1 MLVTRSAQSIEICLC
16 ASNIL
21 ILFGLPVFSVI
32 GTGNALY
39 WETSVSGL
47 EKKNNIAEGG
57 KSRFQMIVRVPPG
70 MVDQ

>member
-1 MLVTRSAQSIEICLC
+1 MLVTRSAQSIKICLC
-16 ASNIL
+16 ASNVL

-47 EKKNNIAEGG
+47 EKKNNMAE
-57 KSRFQMIVRVPPG
+57 SDRADFQVIVRVPPG